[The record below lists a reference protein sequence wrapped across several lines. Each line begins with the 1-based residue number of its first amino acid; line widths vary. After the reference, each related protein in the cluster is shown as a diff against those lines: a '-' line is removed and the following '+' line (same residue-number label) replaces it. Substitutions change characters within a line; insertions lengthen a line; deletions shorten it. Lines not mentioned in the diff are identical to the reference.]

1 MAVALS
7 ILSALIYGAADF
19 CGGIAT
25 RRTSMYAVVVI
36 SQCSG
41 LLLLLALMPFVPH
54 HAIPSD
60 LLFGALAGIFGAIS
74 ISLLYHA
81 LSIGTMGVI
90 SPVTAVLAALIPLIY
105 GVAIERN
112 HLGLVQYGGIL
123 FAIASIALISL
134 STEKSGEREIATAGV
149 REAILAGIGFGAF
162 FILLSYTHRAAGV
175 ENLLAARLTS
185 ITLMTLAALALRKNL
200 KPERAQDFWLIVFS
214 GFLDM
219 SANIV
224 YVFSTFF
231 GYLAIVAVLGSLYP
245 ASTVFLARIVLG
257 ERLSRIQQVGVVCAL
272 AGVLLISL
280 R

>member
-1 MAVALS
+1 VAIVLS

-36 SQCSG
+36 SQFSG
-41 LLLLLALMPFVPH
+41 LLLLLAIFPFVPH
-54 HAIPSD
+54 QATAGDI
-60 LLFGALAGIFGAIS
+60 LFGALAGIFGAIS

-90 SPVTAVLAALIPLIY
+90 SPVTAVLAALIPLVY
-105 GVAIERN
+105 GVAIEHN
-112 HLGLVQYGGIL
+112 KLGPVQYGGIL
-123 FAIASIALISL
+123 FAIAAIALISL
-134 STEKSGEREIATAGV
+134 STEKTGEREIATAGV

-162 FILLSYTHRAAGV
+162 FILLSYTHKAAGV
-175 ENLLAARLTS
+175 ENLVAARITS
-185 ITLMTLAALALRKNL
+185 LVLMTLLALVLRKNL
-200 KPERAQDFWLIVFS
+200 VPKRAPDFWLIVFS

-224 YVFSTFF
+224 YVFSTFY

-245 ASTVFLARIVLG
+245 ASTVFLARVILG
-257 ERLSRIQQVGVVCAL
+257 ERLSRVQQIGVACAL